1 MALATQCP
9 HCGTLFRV
17 AADQL
22 KLRGGIVR
30 CGACQQIFDG
40 NAGLVDLNAP
50 PPPRSPGPARAATP
64 AAPASGASGAPT
76 STPLGPPMSAPT
88 SAADDGAPDS
98 SPVSS
103 PVSSQDSEQPVYTLE
118 FDRALSP
125 LGILPHA
132 STGESEQRGALP
144 EAESAAESI
153 ADSIAGASAEPMAA
167 PPAESTNAPIPATA
181 AMAQGEQSVA
191 SAAPDAGHAAQEPSE
206 ETLASVAT
214 PAAAAAASTT
224 AAAARQPA
232 PDAPPLLLRESA
244 GGSPPLVSP
253 APPPKSPRA
262 RAAEARS
269 RRSKLTPTRI
279 EDTPKLRVPEI
290 DEPEFVRRGRQRE
303 QSGKAVRIAMMLA
316 SVLLLVALVLQSM
329 VSMRDVLA
337 ARYPALRPVLV
348 STCALFGCTVGLP
361 ARPEA
366 LVIETGELITLGGN
380 AYTLST
386 VLRNGGD
393 LPLAWPSIEL
403 TLNDLDDKPLVRRV
417 FGPRDYAPQVAG
429 AAAGNLA
436 GFGARAEQPVKIHF
450 KLEGPQPSGYHIAVF
465 YP

>member
-30 CGACQQIFDG
+30 CGACQQVFDG
-40 NAGLVDLNAP
+40 NTGLVDLNAP
-50 PPPRSPGPARAATP
+50 PPSPSVPPAPP
-64 AAPASGASGAPT
+64 APPNPPASPVAEQAV
-76 STPLGPPMSAPT
+76 TPDVP
-88 SAADDGAPDS
+88 AADDT
-98 SPVSS
+98 
-103 PVSSQDSEQPVYTLE
+103 EQPIYTLE

-125 LGILPHA
+125 FGILPHA
-132 STGESEQRGALP
+132 SNEEPVEAAP
-144 EAESAAESI
+144 ETTTAVAEMPVDEEI
-153 ADSIAGASAEPMAA
+153 VAA
-167 PPAESTNAPIPATA
+167 PPPDDEPEPES
-181 AMAQGEQSVA
+181 
-191 SAAPDAGHAAQEPSE
+191 EPE
-206 ETLASVAT
+206 PEPEPTLR
-214 PAAAAAASTT
+214 P
-224 AAAARQPA
+224 PA

-253 APPPKSPRA
+253 AAPPGARSPRS

-303 QSGKAVRIAMMLA
+303 QSGKSVRIALIA
-316 SVLLLVALVLQSM
+316 GSVLLLLALVLQAM
-329 VSMRDVLA
+329 VSFRDVLA
-337 ARYPALRPVLV
+337 ARYPALRPALAL
-348 STCALFGCTVGLP
+348 TCAVFGCKVGLP
-361 ARPEA
+361 ARPDA

-393 LPLAWPSIEL
+393 LALAWPSIEL
-403 TLNDLDDKPLVRRV
+403 TLNDADDKPLVRRV
-417 FGPRDYAPQVAG
+417 FAPRDYAPQLAD
-429 AAAGNLA
+429 APA

-450 KLEGPQPSGYHIAVF
+450 RLEGLEPSGYHIAVF